1 MLRFFV
7 SLLVGITFCLSPAK
21 AQVSTCFEIRSIY
34 VDACGSGQQEGL
46 NEFIIFET
54 GPSPLNAAD
63 LQATFPNNPWSGV
76 CLNASSQAK
85 VAAINQTITSCGSF
99 LEPPAGIIP
108 PFSTVYLFT
117 SISFDPTTFSFAGLS
132 EQVYALFHCGNNAS
146 GNFANFG
153 TGTRTLSMSFTS
165 PANCSDQTTYDRALL
180 VNETGQ
186 SAAGNGARVEFSDNG
201 QATYTNVGCAIP
213 AGSGVPSSNWT
224 VPAPLCSNAAPIN
237 LNALVTG
244 TPGGTWSGEG
254 VSNGFFNPAGLSGL
268 VSITYTVGPPA
279 CESSSEQAITV
290 NEAGNASWEAPVL
303 LCNPQS
309 PIDLNAWITGTP
321 GGTWSGSGVS
331 GSTFSAAGL
340 SGIVT
345 LTYAVGS
352 GLCEASLEQ
361 SFPILSEVVAPSVSG
376 ETELC
381 EGENTTFTAEVLPGA
396 EVSWYADAALTQ
408 EINTGTA
415 YNLTVDQSTVLYIT
429 QGFPGCVSEPATVTL
444 TVTPIPAAPQSLS
457 SVSYCEGEALP
468 QLTAVSAFPV
478 LWFDDADL
486 NNALQAGLTFTPT
499 ESALPDVFVVSVAGI
514 DCYSS
519 PVQVTLNEQ
528 PAAVAEIVNAAP
540 VESCAFEPVILG
552 ASGNGTFSWSTG
564 ENSEAITITQPGTYI
579 LTATTCNTATDT
591 ITFVSNAVTAN
602 FDLSTT
608 DGIAPLTVTAI
619 SSSINSD
626 NCVWFLNNE
635 EGLVDDNTP
644 FSLTE
649 EGVYTLRLVCTNNE
663 GCSNEFTRTITVA
676 SGVLSVAIPNSFT
689 PNGDG
694 FNDSFRPTLKGI
706 QDLSFTIFNRWG
718 NQVFTYTDPQ
728 GVWDGFVNGNP
739 SPDGVYFYVM
749 KARDLNGNAVEKAG
763 SITVKR

>member
-1 MLRFFV
+1 MFRLFIV
-7 SLLVGITFCLSPAK
+7 LLIGIAYCAAPAK
-21 AQVSTCFEIRSIY
+21 AQVNTCFEIRSIY

-46 NEFIIFET
+46 NEFVIFET
-54 GPSPLNAAD
+54 GPTPLNAAD

-76 CLNASSQAK
+76 CQNSASQAK
-85 VAAINQTITSCGSF
+85 VAAINQTITSCGIF

-108 PFSTVYLFT
+108 PFSIVYLFT

-153 TGTRTLSMSFTS
+153 TGTRTLSLSFVN
-165 PANCSDQTTYDRALL
+165 PANCSDQATYDRALL

-201 QATYTNVGCAIP
+201 EATYANVGCAIP

-224 VPAPLCSNAAPIN
+224 VPAPLCSNANPIN
-237 LNALVTG
+237 LNTLVTG

-254 VSNGFFNPAGLSGL
+254 VNNGFFSPGGLSGQI
-268 VSITYTVGPPA
+268 SITYTVGPAA

-290 NEAGNASWEAPVL
+290 NEAGNASWEAPAL

-309 PIDLNAWITGTP
+309 LIDLNAWVTGTP
-321 GGTWSGSGVS
+321 GGTWSGAGVN

-340 SGIVT
+340 NGIII
-345 LTYAVGS
+345 LTYSVGS

-361 SFPILSEVVAPSVSG
+361 SFPILSEVVSPTVSG

-381 EGENTTFTAEVLPGA
+381 EGENSTFTAEVLPDA
-396 EVSWYADAALTQ
+396 VVTWYSDAALTQ
-408 EINTGTA
+408 VVNSGAT
-415 YNLTVDQSTVLYIT
+415 YNLTGQESTVLYVT
-429 QGFPGCVSEPATVTL
+429 QGFPGCVSEPSAVEL
-444 TVTPIPAAPQSLS
+444 TVTPIPAVPITLS
-457 SVSYCEGEALP
+457 SVPYCEGEAIP
-468 QLTAVSAFPV
+468 QLTAISSLPV

-486 NNALQAGLTFTPT
+486 NNALQAGATFTPT

-514 DCYSS
+514 DCYSN
-519 PVQVTLNEQ
+519 PVEVTLNEQ
-528 PAAVAEIVNAAP
+528 PAALAEIVNTAP
-540 VESCAFEPVILG
+540 LETCDFEPLILG

-564 ENSEAITITQPGTYI
+564 ENTEAITITQPGTYV
-579 LTATTCNTATDT
+579 LTATACNVATDT
-591 ITFVSNAVTAN
+591 ITFVSNALTAN
-602 FDLSTT
+602 FELSATE
-608 DGIAPLTVTAI
+608 GIAPLTVTAV
-619 SSSINSD
+619 SSSVNSD
-626 NCVWFLNNE
+626 NCVWFLNSE
-635 EGLVDDNTP
+635 EGLVDDNVP
-644 FSLTE
+644 FTLTD
-649 EGVYTLRLVCTNNE
+649 EGLYTLRLVCSNNE
-663 GCSNEFTRTITVA
+663 GCSAEFLRTITVT

-694 FNDSFRPTLKGI
+694 FNDSFKPMLKGI

-739 SPDGVYFYVM
+739 SPDGVYFYLM
-749 KARDLNGNAVEKAG
+749 KGRDLNGNAIEKAG